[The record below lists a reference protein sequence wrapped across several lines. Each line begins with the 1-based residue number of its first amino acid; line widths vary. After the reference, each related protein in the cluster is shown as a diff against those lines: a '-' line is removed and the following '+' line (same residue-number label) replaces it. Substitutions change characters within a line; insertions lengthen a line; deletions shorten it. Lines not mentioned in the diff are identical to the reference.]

1 LGLLYFAKSFYL
13 RLPHLYFMKT
23 LVKVWALALIL
34 GSCGG
39 AKEVQIQTLRPAD
52 ITVAPV
58 IQTLLL
64 VDRTHVDRN
73 DWLAIGEGILTGELP
88 YEDRAAA
95 QEALNAL
102 KNKLQESPR
111 FQIKIARERLKGNS
125 LSSAFPDPLPWD
137 EQRRLLQRYQADA
150 LISIEI
156 MDSDFIITR
165 GKRKVTEEIE
175 RNNQTVE
182 VERDEFYAEGVANIK
197 MGFRLYYPGNRQ
209 IIDQQLINETR
220 TWQSAARSK
229 AEAAAQLISKSRATQ
244 VLCAQ
249 AGTDY
254 AFKLAPLP
262 IALKRTF
269 YTKSK
274 KSVALEQGA
283 RMAEVDDWTNAI
295 STWKKG
301 IENAVEPKDQGRMAL
316 NIAVGYE
323 VLGQFENARAWA
335 QKAYVQYGNKQ
346 AKGYLDRL
354 MHRIE
359 QENRVEVQMQKE

>member
-1 LGLLYFAKSFYL
+1 
-13 RLPHLYFMKT
+13 
-23 LVKVWALALIL
+23 
-34 GSCGG
+34 
-39 AKEVQIQTLRPAD
+39 
-52 ITVAPV
+52 
-58 IQTLLL
+58 
-64 VDRTHVDRN
+64 
-73 DWLAIGEGILTGELP
+73 
-88 YEDRAAA
+88 
-95 QEALNAL
+95 
-102 KNKLQESPR
+102 
-111 FQIKIARERLKGNS
+111 
-125 LSSAFPDPLPWD
+125 
-137 EQRRLLQRYQADA
+137 
-150 LISIEI
+150 
-156 MDSDFIITR
+156 
-165 GKRKVTEEIE
+165 
-175 RNNQTVE
+175 
-182 VERDEFYAEGVANIK
+182 
-197 MGFRLYYPGNRQ
+197 
-209 IIDQQLINETR
+209 
-220 TWQSAARSK
+220 
-229 AEAAAQLISKSRATQ
+229 
-244 VLCAQ
+244 LCAQ